1 MAIPDPIK
9 AVTPRLTAAAN
20 STRLYVSV
28 MALIG
33 LVIAGVVYFHLNAAI
48 GNISA
53 IGGLCLGLYGLAKS
67 LAAATPPSTPPSMTT
82 PAPARVGADSATF
95 DGGMAY
101 RLVESRF
108 KALDDQ
114 VAELRLLALTREQQH
129 EDELHD
135 QEARLTLSHRAELT
149 KKDTELALHVAENES
164 LKAQVATLELKV
176 QALEVAL
183 TDLRREIAATKRRGA
198 PTPKGDE

>member
-1 MAIPDPIK
+1 MTLPDPIK
-9 AVTPRLTAAAN
+9 AAAPRLVAAAN

-67 LAAATPPSTPPSMTT
+67 LAAATPPSPPPPSTT
-82 PAPARVGADSATF
+82 PAPTRVGADSATF

-114 VAELRLLALTREQQH
+114 VAELRLLALTREQQY
-129 EDELHD
+129 EDDVHS
-135 QEARLTLSHRAELT
+135 QEARLTLSHHAELAR
-149 KKDTELALHVAENES
+149 KDAELALHVAENQS
-164 LKAQVATLELKV
+164 LKAQVAALDRKV
-176 QALEVAL
+176 QALETAL
-183 TDLRREIAATKRRGA
+183 SDLRREVAVAKRRDTLPPIG
-198 PTPKGDE
+198 EE